1 MAIVMKSDVY
11 SGNPVVSDLADAGL
25 GWRGWSVHGLDAR
38 EKCRQ
43 VDG

>member
-1 MAIVMKSDVY
+1 MFTPVY
-11 SGNPVVSDLADAGL
+11 PVVSDWADAGL

-43 VDG
+43 VDV